1 MDEDYHRIEREMA
14 VQNERI
20 TKLIA
25 AAKAV
30 LERAAAVIDKPQHV
44 PDKLER
50 GPVEPLTQNA
60 TQVELGRAISAA
72 LENIRDRQAVRRT
85 ISSLDKSVS
94 DALVTYHSGASND
107 VGKHLET

>member
-30 LERAAAVIDKPQHV
+30 LERAAATIDKPQHV
-44 PDKLER
+44 PDKPEC
-50 GPVEPLTQNA
+50 GPVEPLTQNV

-72 LENIRDRQAVRRT
+72 LETIRDREAVRRA
-85 ISSLDKSVS
+85 INSLDKSVS
-94 DALVTYHSGASND
+94 DTLVTYHPRGEQ
-107 VGKHLET
+107 GCGEIP

>member
-44 PDKLER
+44 PDKLKR
-50 GPVEPLTQNA
+50 GPVEPLIQNV
-60 TQVELGRAISAA
+60 TQVELGRAIDAA
-72 LENIRDRQAVRRT
+72 LETIRDREAVRRA
-85 ISSLDKSVS
+85 INSLDKSVS
-94 DALVTYHSGASND
+94 DALVTYHPRGEQ
-107 VGKHLET
+107 GCGEIP

>member
-30 LERAAAVIDKPQHV
+30 LEQAAAVIDKPQHV
-44 PDKLER
+44 PDKLEH
-50 GPVEPLTQNA
+50 GPVEPLTQNV

-72 LENIRDRQAVRRT
+72 LENIRDREAVTRA
-85 ISSLDKSVS
+85 INSLDKSVS
-94 DALVTYHSGASND
+94 DAL
-107 VGKHLET
+107 

>member
-1 MDEDYHRIEREMA
+1 MDEDYHRIERAMA
-14 VQNERI
+14 EQNERI

-50 GPVEPLTQNA
+50 GPVEPPTNVG
-60 TQVELGRAISAA
+60 QVELGHAISAA
-72 LENIRDRQAVRRT
+72 LKTIRDREAVRRA
-85 ISSLDKSVS
+85 INSLDKSVS
-94 DALVTYHSGASND
+94 DAWQLTT
-107 VGKHLET
+107 VGVHHE

>member
-1 MDEDYHRIEREMA
+1 MDEDHHRIEREMA

-25 AAKAV
+25 AAKSV
-30 LERAAAVIDKPQHV
+30 LEQAAAVIDKPQHV

-60 TQVELGRAISAA
+60 TQVELGRALSAA
-72 LENIRDRQAVRRT
+72 LENIRDRQAVTRA
-85 ISSLDKSVS
+85 INSLDKSVS
-94 DALVTYHSGASND
+94 EALVTYHRRGEQD
-107 VGKHLET
+107 VGKYLET

>member
-1 MDEDYHRIEREMA
+1 MDEDYHRIERKMA

-44 PDKLER
+44 PDELEP
-50 GPVEPLTQNA
+50 GPVELPTQNVA
-60 TQVELGRAISAA
+60 QVELGRAITAA
-72 LENIRDRQAVRRT
+72 LENIRDREAVRRA
-85 ISSLDKSVS
+85 IDLLDKSV
-94 DALVTYHSGASND
+94 ND
-107 VGKHLET
+107 EPRDINRGSVCERP